1 MKYRVPKESNKY
13 YLPKQTYMTAIYY
26 AQQYDSWHQELEAMG
41 SVIQGIDY
49 SKDRVQ
55 TSGTSDSTSELA
67 MRREKIESKIR
78 MVDDIIHQICRG
90 NKAME
95 KYIRLGV
102 CYGLTFWQL
111 EAQKIPCGKDMYY
124 SKRRRFYWLMSR
136 RM

>member
-67 MRREKIESKIR
+67 M
-78 MVDDIIHQICRG
+78 
-90 NKAME
+90 
-95 KYIRLGV
+95 
-102 CYGLTFWQL
+102 
-111 EAQKIPCGKDMYY
+111 
-124 SKRRRFYWLMSR
+124 
-136 RM
+136 